1 MSSVSSLYRRY
12 LLVCSQWSIDT
23 TKSGRDFGSYLRNQI
38 PKVFPNGEL
47 TDFSFDDIKKYEK
60 QIESLERINQ
70 NIHFKHGFVESSASG
85 LTADQCKQIISTQSL
100 QEFNRLSDLGILD
113 RIKLRF
119 GNIRLLRTHKQE
131 DQQKAD
137 F

>member
-23 TKSGRDFGSYLRNQI
+23 TKSGRDFASYLRNQI

-60 QIESLERINQ
+60 QIQSLERINQ
-70 NIHFKHGFVESSASG
+70 NIHFKHGFVKSSASG
-85 LTADQCKQIISTQSL
+85 LTAHECKQIISTQSL
-100 QEFNRLSDLGILD
+100 QEFQRLKDFGILD

-119 GNIRLLRTHKQE
+119 GKIRFSKVDKEE
-131 DQQKAD
+131 DQQKTD